1 MAKAITSTPRRPG
14 SSTQTG
20 EEVWLRRVAGAAI
33 LYLQLQGALGL
44 AWDIQWHTS
53 VGRDTFLTPPH
64 ILLYTSVAL
73 SGLVCLGMVLLETL
87 RYRKGKGVHDGNSM
101 RVLGFFHAPLGFVV
115 VGFGYLTVA
124 LAAPLDN
131 YWHELYGIDVALW
144 APFHMM
150 GLIGAFIGGL
160 GSVYLWSAFL
170 VEARQRGGD
179 LSWRR
184 PEIWAVLLGLM
195 FLLGHVLTMTR
206 PALRLSPVLDLGLL
220 HIMTYPV
227 LLAIGIPWILVA
239 ANRVTSRLGA
249 ASIVVL
255 LLIGRDFLFQL
266 FVPWAVHTGAAAEG
280 LPFRDPSLAPSFSLT
295 PLLFDLGLL
304 VLAVVV
310 DLLVWLSPLRG
321 SRKRSFPATLGIVAG
336 AGLYLVAVSFT
347 YYWAPTVTLP
357 PGVHAGTPA
366 DWTAALLALPIALS
380 SGALSS
386 VLGDGVAQVW
396 QRNPR

>member
-64 ILLYTSVAL
+64 ILLYTSVAF
-73 SGLVCLGMVLLETL
+73 SGLICLGMVLLETL
-87 RYRKGKGVHDGNSM
+87 RYRKGKGVHDGNSV

-115 VGFGYLTVA
+115 VGFGYLTTA

-144 APFHMM
+144 TPFHMM
-150 GLIGAFIGGL
+150 GLIGAFIAGL

-170 VEARQRGGD
+170 VEARQRDGD
-179 LSWRR
+179 LSYRR
-184 PEIWAVLLGLM
+184 PEMWAVLFGLM
-195 FLLGHVLTMTR
+195 LLLGHVLTMTR
-206 PALRLSPVLDLGLL
+206 PALRLSPVLDLGTLQ
-220 HIMTYPV
+220 IMTYPV
-227 LLAIGIPWILVA
+227 LLAIGAPWLLVA

-255 LLIGRDFLFQL
+255 LLMGRDILFQL
-266 FVPWAVHTGAAAEG
+266 FVPWAVHTSAAAEG
-280 LPFRDPSLAPSFSLT
+280 LPFRNPSLVPSFSLT
-295 PLLFDLGLL
+295 PLLFDLSL
-304 VLAVVV
+304 LAVAIVV
-310 DLLVWLSPLRG
+310 DILVRLSQSRG
-321 SRKRSFPATLGIVAG
+321 NHKWSSPVTLGIATS
-336 AGLYLVAVSFT
+336 AGL
-347 YYWAPTVTLP
+347 
-357 PGVHAGTPA
+357 
-366 DWTAALLALPIALS
+366 
-380 SGALSS
+380 
-386 VLGDGVAQVW
+386 
-396 QRNPR
+396 

>member
-73 SGLVCLGMVLLETL
+73 SGLICLGMVLLETL

-144 APFHMM
+144 TPFHMM
-150 GLIGAFIGGL
+150 GLIGAFIAGL

-179 LSWRR
+179 LSYRR
-184 PEIWAVLLGLM
+184 PEMWAVLFGLM
-195 FLLGHVLTMTR
+195 LLLGHVLTMAR
-206 PALRLSPVLDLGLL
+206 PALRLSPVLDLGAL

-227 LLAIGIPWILVA
+227 LLAIGVPWLLVA
-239 ANRVTSRLGA
+239 ANQVTSRLGA

-255 LLIGRDFLFQL
+255 LLIGRDVLFQL

-280 LPFRDPSLAPSFSLT
+280 LPFRSPSLEPSFSLT
-295 PLLFDLGLL
+295 PLLFDLSLL
-304 VLAVVV
+304 VVAIMV
-310 DLLVWLSPLRG
+310 DLLWPSQ
-321 SRKRSFPATLGIVAG
+321 SRANRKWSFPITLGIVTG
-336 AGLYLVAVSFT
+336 AGLYLIAILFT
-347 YYWAPTVTLP
+347 HYWAPTITLS
-357 PGVHAGTPA
+357 PGIHPGTPA
-366 DWTAALLALPIALS
+366 DWTAALLALPIALT
-380 SGALSS
+380 SGAFGS
-386 VLGDGVAQVW
+386 VLGDGVAQIW
-396 QRNPR
+396 